1 MSASTVAPP
10 APVGVLA
17 PVSRPSG
24 TVRVRE
30 RVIDK
35 VVREAAAVAIG
46 VPRDDVNVEV
56 VEWGGG
62 LAVRIAAKLPVP
74 DLETA
79 EPGEAIMPIVDRVRA
94 LQTGLAADVERL
106 TGREV
111 RRVSFTVTGAIIPE
125 RKRVR

>member
-1 MSASTVAPP
+1 MSASTVAPQAP
-10 APVGVLA
+10 AGVLA

-56 VEWGGG
+56 AEWGRG

-74 DLETA
+74 ALEDRDPS
-79 EPGEAIMPIVDRVRA
+79 EPTVPILERVRA
-94 LQTGLAADVERL
+94 LQTALAAEIERL

-111 RRVSFTVTGAIIPE
+111 RRVSFTVTGAIIPQ

>member
-1 MSASTVAPP
+1 M
-10 APVGVLA
+10 
-17 PVSRPSG
+17 
-24 TVRVRE
+24 
-30 RVIDK
+30 
-35 VVREAAAVAIG
+35 
-46 VPRDDVNVEV
+46 NVEV

>member
-1 MSASTVAPP
+1 MSASTVAPQ
-10 APVGVLA
+10 ASAGVLA

-46 VPRDDVNVEV
+46 VPRDGVNVEV
-56 VEWGGG
+56 AEWGRG

-74 DLETA
+74 ALEDRDPSESA
-79 EPGEAIMPIVDRVRA
+79 VPILERVRA
-94 LQTGLAADVERL
+94 LQTALAAEIERL

-111 RRVSFTVTGAIIPE
+111 RRVSFTVTGAIIPQ